1 MLPRGWACSTTFAS
15 ITTMLPWRVCKEE
28 DGVLWS
34 KIFYKHIEEVSS
46 DISPKVVKLQWHSY
60 HVANSNDISL
70 NCDTCNDIH
79 LVTQKMIAWC
89 IDNATCLAK
98 PRSKELSVDCYI
110 CPSAT
115 KCTNEAPEGWSIRS
129 TLVALCGPKDSII
142 LVWSPTY
149 TSFTFHVPR
158 RICSC

>member
-79 LVTQKMIAWC
+79 LVTQKMIA
-89 IDNATCLAK
+89 
-98 PRSKELSVDCYI
+98 
-110 CPSAT
+110 
-115 KCTNEAPEGWSIRS
+115 
-129 TLVALCGPKDSII
+129 
-142 LVWSPTY
+142 
-149 TSFTFHVPR
+149 
-158 RICSC
+158 